1 MIDNHGFVF
10 IKGLNGRIYLNQAEY
25 RHAFSGWFE
34 VQGDGQTDIAAGAGT
49 VLQSLFSFVKDLDG
63 MPYVNQ
69 AEYRHAFSGWFP
81 MNADI
86 PSAGRPG

>member
-1 MIDNHGFVF
+1 MGPTALFYMA
-10 IKGLNGRIYLNQAEY
+10 L
-25 RHAFSGWFE
+25 
-34 VQGDGQTDIAAGAGT
+34 GT